1 VFDDALSHR
10 IKQTESRMSK
20 SPKHAAPEQPLNLKM
35 LTIGGERFVMP
46 MPYSAGHVC
55 TEGEANALNQTLAE
69 NCRNN
74 LSGKAK
80 DGKLSQADVDA
91 YVASYQ
97 FGAKGGGFVSNPV
110 ESMALQIARRKVKAK
125 GMKASDITQAA
136 HALLA
141 SDKGSA
147 IRKAAAAMVEA

>member
-1 VFDDALSHR
+1 
-10 IKQTESRMSK
+10 MSK
-20 SPKHAAPEQPLNLKM
+20 ASKAVAAEPLNLKM
-35 LTIGGERFVMP
+35 ITIGGERFVMP
-46 MPYSAGHVC
+46 MPYAAGHVC

-74 LSGKAK
+74 PSGKAK

-97 FGAKGGGFVSNPV
+97 FGAKGGFTANPI
-110 ESMALQIARRKVKAK
+110 ESMALTIARKKVNKK
-125 GMKASDITQAA
+125 DLRASEVTAAA

>member
-1 VFDDALSHR
+1 
-10 IKQTESRMSK
+10 MSK
-20 SPKHAAPEQPLNLKM
+20 SPKNAPPEQPPNLKM
-35 LTIGGERFVMP
+35 LTIGGDRFVMP

-55 TEGEANALNQTLAE
+55 TEGEAHALNQVLAE
-69 NCRNN
+69 NARNN

-80 DGKLSQADVDA
+80 SGKLTQEDVDA
-91 YVASYQ
+91 YFECYQ
-97 FGAKGGGFVSNPV
+97 FGSKGGFASNPV

-141 SDKGSA
+141 SDKGNA
-147 IRKAAAAMVEA
+147 IRKAAQAMVEA

>member
-1 VFDDALSHR
+1 MIA
-10 IKQTESRMSK
+10 IKQTELPMSK
-20 SPKHAAPEQPLNLKM
+20 ASKQVAAEPLNLKM
-35 LTIGGERFVMP
+35 ITIGRERFVMP

-80 DGKLSQADVDA
+80 GGKLSQSDVDA

-97 FGAKGGGFVSNPV
+97 FGSKGGFVSNPV

-141 SDKGSA
+141 SDKGNA
-147 IRKAAAAMVEA
+147 IRKAAQTMVEA